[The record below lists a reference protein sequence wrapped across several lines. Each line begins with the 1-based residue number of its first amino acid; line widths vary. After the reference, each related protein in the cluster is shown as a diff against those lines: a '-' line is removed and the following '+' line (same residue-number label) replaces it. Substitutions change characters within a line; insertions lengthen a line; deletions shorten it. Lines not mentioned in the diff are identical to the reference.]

1 MTGSY
6 MDDSEVIIYL
16 MEIFSLDRFTKPL
29 YYMSLHISLWLGRE
43 RDSFDKIFHDSEIN
57 SISVPKNKKNDYQF
71 IFLEQVGYIYLWNAI
86 MTSLKAFMCFY
97 F

>member
-16 MEIFSLDRFTKPL
+16 MEIFSLDRFIKPL
-29 YYMSLHISLWLGRE
+29 YYRVFIWFYDLEE
-43 RDSFDKIFHDSEIN
+43 RDSFDKIFHDPEIN

-71 IFLEQVGYIYLWNAI
+71 IFLEQVGHIYLWNAI
-86 MTSLKAFMCFY
+86 MTSLKAFICFY